1 VVDPPPRR
9 RQAGLAVGGSPLSLC
24 ITSISV
30 IAKTL
35 ANPLSGDDLC
45 VWKNVRSVIC
55 EVAED
60 GQGRVKFTELVS
72 IIDAYSNAGHQ
83 IVTARKSSK
92 IASNGNKPADGYV
105 HTFAGQQQD
114 SAIQIAK
121 TFLFKRELKLL
132 FDQIIRN
139 CSDHNRA
146 YDHFCCCGDVLCG
159 GVTSIFYH
167 ETYLSTHSGIT
178 KSQRNVSRH
187 LVSRDADP
195 RAVLSTISFHGGLVS
210 EDGNY
215 RGYNRNGEGEKVE
228 SKSPAGNPVLNKP
241 ITSFGSLVIDIFGA
255 PVCYMADSIKGRW

>member
-1 VVDPPPRR
+1 VEYSTLSKCGDASWKRVVDPPPRR

-92 IASNGNKPADGYV
+92 IASNGNKPAAV
-105 HTFAGQQQD
+105 
-114 SAIQIAK
+114 
-121 TFLFKRELKLL
+121 ELPPFFIMKL
-132 FDQIIRN
+132 I
-139 CSDHNRA
+139 
-146 YDHFCCCGDVLCG
+146 
-159 GVTSIFYH
+159 
-167 ETYLSTHSGIT
+167 
-178 KSQRNVSRH
+178 
-187 LVSRDADP
+187 
-195 RAVLSTISFHGGLVS
+195 
-210 EDGNY
+210 
-215 RGYNRNGEGEKVE
+215 
-228 SKSPAGNPVLNKP
+228 
-241 ITSFGSLVIDIFGA
+241 
-255 PVCYMADSIKGRW
+255 